1 MSQKTSQCIVVAVF
15 TPMDEHRDAIRELL
29 ARVTPIV
36 HDEPGCEFYT
46 MNEDVEGRFV
56 HIEAW
61 TTRQHWVEHIAK
73 PSVKEILAGVEG
85 KLTRDVE
92 VYEMYN
98 VPTGD
103 SGKGSL
109 AASVPSP

>member
-1 MSQKTSQCIVVAVF
+1 
-15 TPMDEHRDAIRELL
+15 
-29 ARVTPIV
+29 
-36 HDEPGCEFYT
+36 
-46 MNEDVEGRFV
+46 
-56 HIEAW
+56 
-61 TTRQHWVEHIAK
+61 
-73 PSVKEILAGVEG
+73 VEG